1 MVHFNGEFL
10 IVLTCDISVNM
21 VGAILAHKMPDGS
34 ERPVRFASHSYLVE
48 NSKDYR
54 QIEKEAKVCI
64 VCLMLLDSMHI

>member
-1 MVHFNGEFL
+1 
-10 IVLTCDISVNM
+10 M

-48 NSKDYR
+48 NSRDYC
-54 QIEKEAKVCI
+54 QIEKEAAVCL